1 MESGGADDR
10 ACIGFPNRHV
20 RLGAEETS
28 AV

>member
-1 MESGGADDR
+1 MESGRADER
-10 ACIGFPNRHV
+10 ACIGFIDRHV